1 MQTKKLPHLVLL
13 TIAVAR
19 NMSGKKALYDE
30 DDFYDEDDA
39 DEDYYGDYGDF
50 DPGESQLVG
59 KQSSKTPA
67 KVARFPDQRYSC
79 KNTLQSPILNISAG
93 FQQKH
98 Q

>member
-1 MQTKKLPHLVLL
+1 
-13 TIAVAR
+13 
-19 NMSGKKALYDE
+19 MSGKKALYDE
-30 DDFYDEDDA
+30 DDFYDEDDG

-67 KVARFPDQRYSC
+67 KVAQLVHQPYSC
-79 KNTLQSPILNISAG
+79 KSTVRSHLVDISAG
-93 FQQKH
+93 SQQNH